1 MVAGLSVGVLWLVT
15 VLVAV
20 GVVSSLEV
28 TSLVVSGLVVD
39 VLAVDVLVGVVSWLV
54 VNVLVLDVMVL
65 VAGDH
70 CVVFVVDGT
79 SVGFVLKFDVG
90 LLLVVLLVVRV
101 EVGWHLVVDGVV
113 MDDAWLIVVLVM
125 GHALNE
131 VVGLLVVVLVVTV
144 FAVVVV
150 MVVIMVVEALI
161 VVSVVFVHVV
171 GSSLVNW
178 GLVDGSSVMNGSLV
192 DSSGVMS
199 GGVVVTEVVLATVHV
214 LLVGVVALSV
224 VEGLV
229 LATVGEGVKRD
240 LVLHLSAEEDLGERK
255 TNRVAVLIEVLVLP
269 LGLSVHDLVVDVL
282 SVDNEVVL
290 NMEDEV
296 PWVSESLGHLTELV
310 EVGADGG
317 LALFEL
323 VGNVMDDVAKIL
335 DSVEHAVEGAMLK
348 LVLNTT
354 KTLPDVL
361 SIAEALNTV
370 RNLSF
375 DGAGKET
382 LKDLA
387 HAEEGEVHVGALHG
401 LEVVHL
407 LVLLVIDL
415 IEELL
420 PVVIKVVEEL
430 FVVDHLGLSVKKHGG
445 GLAEV
450 LTTVEPLAH
459 AVVMETL
466 TGVLKDVDTVD
477 DERLGGLEQDLLG
490 VEEGLSHSLD
500 LLVVVMVNL
509 TAMVEHVANVG
520 HGQTELV
527 NGLGGLLVGSIP
539 EAAHRVLEVLLNWV
553 GIGDAVADIGHAV
566 EVESTNKEAFNKS
579 GDLGVVVGVVSVG
592 CSNDKS
598 GSECLEHLV
607 LKWKKV

>member
-1 MVAGLSVGVLWLVT
+1 
-15 VLVAV
+15 
-20 GVVSSLEV
+20 
-28 TSLVVSGLVVD
+28 
-39 VLAVDVLVGVVSWLV
+39 VSWLV

-65 VAGDH
+65 VVGDH

-79 SVGFVLKFDVG
+79 SVGFVLKFHVG

-178 GLVDGSSVMNGSLV
+178 GLVDGSSVMNGSLVDSSGVMSGGVVVTEVVLTSIDVLLVGVVDWSLV

-335 DSVEHAVEGAMLK
+335 DSVEHAVEGAMLE

-466 TGVLKDVDTVD
+466 TGVLEDVDTVD